1 MITRELKLP
10 TRGLRPLLVMAF
22 ALLIAGCDDRNM
34 NAHVEKSG
42 PHQAAEPDYE
52 RGPHNGRLLRSG
64 DFALEITIFEEGV
77 DPQFRV
83 YPYFAGKPADPT
95 QVRLKIELS
104 RLGGRTDRFQFSPQ
118 ADFLTSPDIVHEP
131 HSFDVTVAA
140 DYSGKDFSWA
150 YASYEGRTT
159 IADQAAEAAGVKVE
173 AAGPAPIEEVIELSG
188 RVILQPQGRAEV
200 RAWYPGRIKHMT
212 KTVGETV
219 QQGETLVDVTSGDSL
234 RAYSIP
240 APMAGTVTERNG
252 NVGEL
257 ATSQAIY
264 VITDPTKVLAEFFIY
279 PRDAEQVRTGQRVEV
294 RNLTGDKKVN
304 SKITTLLPTAHA
316 ATQTLIAHVELPN
329 TDGNWRPGMAIEGAA
344 VVSRQTVPLAVR
356 TRALQRFRDFTVVYA
371 RVGETYEVRMLEL
384 GKRTPEWTEVLGGL
398 QPGEVYVSDNAF
410 LIRADVEKS
419 GASHDH

>member
-1 MITRELKLP
+1 MITSGLKRS
-10 TRGLRPLLVMAF
+10 TRILRSLLVIAF
-22 ALLIAGCDDRNM
+22 ALLIAGCDDWNM
-34 NAHVEKSG
+34 NAHVEESS
-42 PHQAAEPDYE
+42 PHQAAESDYE

-64 DFALEITIFEEGV
+64 DFALEITIFEEGA

-83 YPYFAGKPADPT
+83 YPYFAGKPVNPD
-95 QVRLKIELS
+95 QVKLKIELG
-104 RLGGRTDRFQFSPQ
+104 RLGGRTDHFQFSPQ
-118 ADFLTSPDIVHEP
+118 AEFLTSPDIVHEP

-140 DYSGKDFSWA
+140 DYSGENFSWA
-150 YASYEGRTT
+150 YESFEGRTT
-159 IADQAAEAAGVKVE
+159 ISRQAAEAAGVKVD
-173 AAGPAPIEEVIELSG
+173 AAGPAPIEEVIDLSG

-212 KTVGETV
+212 KNVGEMV
-219 QQGETLVDVTSGDSL
+219 KKGETLVEIESSESL

-240 APMAGTVTERNG
+240 APMSGTVTERNG
-252 NVGEL
+252 NVGDL

-279 PRDAEQVRTGQRVEV
+279 PRDAERVRTGQRVEV
-294 RNLTGDKKVN
+294 SNISGDKKVG
-304 SKITTLLPTAHA
+304 SKITTLLPTANA

-329 TDGNWRPGMAIEGAA
+329 SEGIWRPGMAVEGAV
-344 VVSRQTVPLAVR
+344 VVSKQTVPLAVR

-371 RVGETYEVRMLEL
+371 RVDETYEVRMLEL
-384 GKRTPEWTEVLGGL
+384 GQRTPEWTEVLSGL
-398 QPGEVYVSDNAF
+398 QPGEVYVTDNAF